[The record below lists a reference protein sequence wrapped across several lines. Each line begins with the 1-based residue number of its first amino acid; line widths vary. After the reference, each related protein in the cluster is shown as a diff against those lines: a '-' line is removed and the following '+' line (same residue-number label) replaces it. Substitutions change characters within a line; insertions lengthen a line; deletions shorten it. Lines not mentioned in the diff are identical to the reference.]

1 MSASAASRKRPRKR
15 RKPTPAKA
23 GSSGLWPWLVAL
35 VVVAGGIGI
44 YENRRDVSGLVTQ
57 YLPSADKKEPVHTRS
72 AERTPDRQAK
82 PVTAPSP
89 AKPPAPRAKDVAIAD
104 KPPVPP
110 AAIGPDRPKP
120 PVPDGRPDDAPPV
133 GRGYTA
139 KFYFCGTSGLDN
151 CVVDGDTFWHRK
163 TRIELADIV
172 APETERAKCQQERDL
187 GFAAKVRLRDMLNA
201 GAFELT
207 VLKGQGDASLRV
219 VTRGGRSLGA
229 MLVSEGLAHPRMGKP
244 RPWC

>member
-1 MSASAASRKRPRKR
+1 MSTSATSRKRPRKR
-15 RKPTPAKA
+15 RKSTSARQSGA
-23 GSSGLWPWLVAL
+23 GLWPWLMAL
-35 VVVAGGIGI
+35 VVVAGGIAA
-44 YENRRDVSGLVTQ
+44 YENRADVVGLVS
-57 YLPSADKKEPVHTRS
+57 YYMPHGERKETARSQPAERSSERPAKPETRS
-72 AERTPDRQAK
+72 AP
-82 PVTAPSP
+82 P
-89 AKPPAPRAKDVAIAD
+89 KPPVPRARDVVNAD
-104 KPPVPP
+104 KAPVPP
-110 AAIGPDRPKP
+110 AAIGPDLPKP
-120 PVPDGRPDDAPPV
+120 PVPDGRPVDAPPI

-151 CVVDGDTFWHRK
+151 CVVDGDTFWHQK

-187 GFAAKVRLRDMLNA
+187 GFAAKVRLRDLLNA

-207 VLKGQGDASLRV
+207 VLKGQGDASQRV

>member
-1 MSASAASRKRPRKR
+1 MVGKSQIKRQTTRGRKGRQRHGGGR
-15 RKPTPAKA
+15 T
-23 GSSGLWPWLVAL
+23 WPWLVAL
-35 VVVAGGIGI
+35 VVAAGGIAA
-44 YENRRDVSGLVTQ
+44 YENRADVVGLVSH
-57 YLPSADKKEPVHTRS
+57 YMPHGEKKEPASSRSPERS
-72 AERTPDRQAK
+72 AKLA
-82 PVTAPSP
+82 TAPSP
-89 AKPPAPRAKDVAIAD
+89 VKPPAPRAKDVTIVG

-110 AAIGPDRPKP
+110 VAVGPDLPKP

-139 KFYFCGTSGLDN
+139 KFYFCGTSGLDD
-151 CVVDGDTFWHRK
+151 CVVDGDTFWHQK

-187 GFAAKVRLRDMLNA
+187 GFAAKVRLRDLLNA

-207 VLKGQGDASLRV
+207 VLKGQGDAAQRV

-229 MLVSEGLAHPRMGKP
+229 MLVSEGLAHPRLGKP
-244 RPWC
+244 QPWC

>member
-1 MSASAASRKRPRKR
+1 MSSSATAKRRPRKR
-15 RKPTPAKA
+15 RKPTPAKTGGA
-23 GSSGLWPWLVAL
+23 GLWPWLAAL
-35 VVVAGGIGI
+35 VVVAGGIAM
-44 YENRRDVSGLVTQ
+44 YENRADVAALVAQ
-57 YLPSADKKEPVHTRS
+57 HLPSGDRKEPVRSRVTERS
-72 AERTPDRQAK
+72 AERPAK
-82 PVTAPSP
+82 PATAPSP
-89 AKPPAPRAKDVAIAD
+89 VKPTPPRAKDPAVAD
-104 KPPVPP
+104 KSPVPP
-110 AAIGPDRPKP
+110 AAIGPDQPRP
-120 PVPDGRPDDAPPV
+120 PVPDGRPVDTPPL

-151 CVVDGDTFWHRK
+151 CVVDGDTFWHQK

-187 GFAAKVRLRDMLNA
+187 GFAAKVRLRDLLNA

-207 VLKGQGDASLRV
+207 VLKGQGDASQRV

-229 MLVSEGLAHPRMGKP
+229 MLVSEGLAHPRLGKP